1 MSQDQ
6 TQMATI
12 EVNTLN
18 EVLKYLSERPYQ
30 EVAQLVS
37 KVHRAQI
44 VEDKPVM
51 AEKPKVTKKK

>member
-18 EVLKYLSERPYQ
+18 EVLKYLAERPYQ

>member
-6 TQMATI
+6 KQMATI
-12 EVNTLN
+12 EVETLN
-18 EVLKYLSERPYQ
+18 EVLKYLAERPYQ
-30 EVAQLVS
+30 EVAQLVA

-51 AEKPKVTKKK
+51 LEKPKTTKKK